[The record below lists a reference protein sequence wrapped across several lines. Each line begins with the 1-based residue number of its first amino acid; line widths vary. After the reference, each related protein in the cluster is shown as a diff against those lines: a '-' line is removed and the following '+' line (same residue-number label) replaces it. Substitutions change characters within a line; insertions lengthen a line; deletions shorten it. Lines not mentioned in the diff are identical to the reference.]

1 MDALN
6 QIRKKGSP
14 SRAFY
19 FAMLGI
25 AVVQTLAAMVAAY
38 GSTERSGLFLFC
50 SVPFFVVA
58 AYSIEQARANHAIL
72 KELDELRALM
82 TIASSASEPN
92 YSLKRTDQS
101 LRD

>member
-1 MDALN
+1 MDALD

-14 SRAFY
+14 SRALY
-19 FAMLGI
+19 FAMLG
-25 AVVQTLAAMVAAY
+25 AALVQTAAAMVGAY
-38 GSTERSGLFLFC
+38 GSPGNVGFFLFC

-72 KELDELRALM
+72 KELDELRALVVPAS
-82 TIASSASEPN
+82 IAPEPN